1 MQFLNEIVKLTEK
14 SFRLSNGVEKGPFFP
29 LLRGGGSGGG
39 IEESAFFGGKGG
51 LTVGTIQSSA
61 FKNEKF
67 FRYLHRGHF

>member
-1 MQFLNEIVKLTEK
+1 
-14 SFRLSNGVEKGPFFP
+14 

-61 FKNEKF
+61 YESDKF
-67 FRYLHRGHF
+67 FCYLHRGHFYTGKYFSGMIHSFRVPMIHVIAG